1 MNSVDLEL
9 EQLKQKL
16 GLSTNSE
23 TPEFPPKEETSP
35 NDISTSTPSQ
45 VADTEPFTPN
55 GYGLVL
61 SGGGGKGAYEI
72 GALTALDELGLLE
85 QVTMISGNSIG
96 SVNMVLYEGGGLEK
110 AQKLWFNI
118 DPSDFIELDDN
129 GYDATSNDD
138 GIFSREGLTR
148 LVTQNAD
155 LSKISNSN
163 KQLYIT
169 VCKDNPDQSISAEY
183 VQMNEKNP
191 AEIMQYVLASS
202 AIPIV
207 YDAVNINGVNY
218 FDGGLKDNTPIQ
230 PLYNAGMKEIIVI
243 CLDHDYVDKSYL
255 YPSATCY
262 NIIPSQSLDMN
273 TLTGTADLSKTNAV
287 YRYRLG
293 YLDTKAIMNA
303 YLNHLPIPDLSSH
316 HTLAMQDLTQAKLNE
331 QINSEFSTIDRLM
344 NQYGITDEDL

>member
-1 MNSVDLEL
+1 MNSIDLEL

-16 GLSTNSE
+16 GL
-23 TPEFPPKEETSP
+23 
-35 NDISTSTPSQ
+35 
-45 VADTEPFTPN
+45 TEPCETKNTLDDSNMPQFASS

-72 GALTALDELGLLE
+72 GALTALEELGLLN

-96 SVNMVLYEGGGLEK
+96 SVNMVLYVGGELTAAK
-110 AQKLWFNI
+110 QLWFNI

-148 LVTQNAD
+148 LVKQNAD
-155 LSKISNSN
+155 LSKVAQSD
-163 KQLYIT
+163 KQLFIT

-183 VQMNEKNP
+183 IQINQKQPE
-191 AEIMQYVLASS
+191 EIMQYVLASS

-207 YDAVNINGVNY
+207 YDAVNINGIPY
-218 FDGGLKDNTPIQ
+218 FDGGLKDNTPIK
-230 PLYNAGMKEIIVI
+230 PLYDAGAKKIIVI
-243 CLDHDYVDKSYL
+243 ALDHKYAVNDYL
-255 YPSATCY
+255 YPEATCY

-287 YRYRLG
+287 YRYHLG
-293 YLDTKAIMNA
+293 YLDAKAIMTA
-303 YLNHLPIPDLSSH
+303 HLNHQPIPDLSSH
-316 HTLAMQDLTQAKLNE
+316 HTLAMQELTQAKLNE
-331 QINSEFSTIDRLM
+331 QINSEFSTINRLM
-344 NQYGITDEDL
+344 SQYGITEDT